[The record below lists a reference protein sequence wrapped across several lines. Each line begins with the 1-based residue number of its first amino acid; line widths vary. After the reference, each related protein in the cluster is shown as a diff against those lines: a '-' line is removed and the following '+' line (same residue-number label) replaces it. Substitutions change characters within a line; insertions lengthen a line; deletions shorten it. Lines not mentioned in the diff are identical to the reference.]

1 MFDSGSPLPIM
12 MDEDEMV
19 NLTVGLTGNVCGEV
33 EIYFRVSDNSSF
45 AAIPGILYTML
56 ESSHA

>member
-12 MDEDEMV
+12 MDEVGMV
-19 NLTVGLTGNVCGEV
+19 NLTIGLVGNICGEV
-33 EIYFRVSDNSSF
+33 EIYFQVSNNGSF

-56 ESSHA
+56 ESAHA